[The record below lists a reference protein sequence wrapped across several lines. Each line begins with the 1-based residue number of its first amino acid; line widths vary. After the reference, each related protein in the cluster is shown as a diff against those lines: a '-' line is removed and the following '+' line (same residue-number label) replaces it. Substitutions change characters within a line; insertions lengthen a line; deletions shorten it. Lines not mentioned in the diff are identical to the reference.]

1 MKSQRTTL
9 INPIDIQEVWYH
21 VDAEGQVVGR
31 ISARVAQMV
40 RGKMNTTFAQNINPK
55 IHVIITNADK
65 IVFTGRKW
73 ANKTYYRHSGWRT
86 GIKATTATEML
97 TKNPTDILRKA
108 IYGMLP
114 KGPLGTILN
123 KNIRIYADAN
133 HPHAAQNPQPLPIP
147 TRTALASGE

>member
-9 INPIDIQEVWYH
+9 INPIDVQEVWYH

-31 ISARVAQMV
+31 LSARIAQLV

-55 IHVIITNADK
+55 IHVVITNADK
-65 IVFTGRKW
+65 VVFTGRKW
-73 ANKTYYRHSGWRT
+73 SLKTYYRHSGWRT
-86 GIKATTATEML
+86 GIKATTATKML
-97 TKNPTDILRKA
+97 ETKPTEILRKA

-123 KNIRIYADAN
+123 KNVRIYAGAE
-133 HPHAAQNPQPLPIP
+133 HPHEAQNPQPLPIS
-147 TRTALASGE
+147 TRTAIASSE